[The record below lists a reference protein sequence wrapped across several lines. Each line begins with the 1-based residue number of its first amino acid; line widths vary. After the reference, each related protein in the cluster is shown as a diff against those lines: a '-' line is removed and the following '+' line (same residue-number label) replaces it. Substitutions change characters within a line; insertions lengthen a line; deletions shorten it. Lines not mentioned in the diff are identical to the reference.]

1 MSNTEVWDLRTF
13 HLLRTVP
20 ALDQCQVLFS
30 RARNVM
36 YTVSL
41 EQETEEDTAFESSFK
56 TLDAYDYSSI
66 GKLIF
71 LILSHKI
78 STIVRHVNFFQKQA

>member
-30 RARNVM
+30 RARAVI

-66 GKLIF
+66 GKHIF
-71 LILSHKI
+71 LIFIL
-78 STIVRHVNFFQKQA
+78 

>member
-1 MSNTEVWDLRTF
+1 VSNTEVWDLRTF

-30 RARNVM
+30 RARAVM

-66 GKLIF
+66 G
-71 LILSHKI
+71 
-78 STIVRHVNFFQKQA
+78 THVFSYLYLR

>member
-1 MSNTEVWDLRTF
+1 
-13 HLLRTVP
+13 
-20 ALDQCQVLFS
+20 
-30 RARNVM
+30 M

-66 GKLIF
+66 GKHVFLIF
-71 LILSHKI
+71 IL
-78 STIVRHVNFFQKQA
+78 

>member
-1 MSNTEVWDLRTF
+1 
-13 HLLRTVP
+13 VP

-30 RARNVM
+30 PALSVI
-36 YTVSL
+36 YSVSL

-66 GKLIF
+66 GKFYTLYTMHYSI
-71 LILSHKI
+71 
-78 STIVRHVNFFQKQA
+78 IVKENQQNAQMI